1 MALKNARGKTHPIG
15 LDLGSSSVKL
25 AQLRSEADQ
34 LDLLAAAS
42 VRVPPEVRDKPVKR
56 HAFYVNA
63 IRKLLKST
71 PFKGNQ
77 CVMSMPSDTTLI
89 EHVKI
94 PKVPPKEIE
103 AVLRRELRSK
113 VVYDVDDAVIRHIVA
128 GDAHGDGETKLEVI
142 AVCVSR
148 AELNAYLQTARKAKL
163 DVVGVNIESCAIVEC
178 FSRLFRRATDTART
192 ILYLDMGANN
202 TQVVFAS
209 GRKMAF
215 SRSLGLG
222 GEDLD
227 EVLARELSISPREA
241 HALRL
246 DPTTGGPEGFDEKSL
261 QTILAPKTEELANEM
276 TKCLRYY
283 ESVFRNQGVER
294 AIFLGGGAYDK
305 RLCQALAQRLN
316 LPAQIG
322 DPFVRINRAGAAGL
336 GANRGGEPL
345 PDWAVAI
352 GLSLGADQ
360 AA

>member
-1 MALKNARGKTHPIG
+1 
-15 LDLGSSSVKL
+15 LGSSSIKL

-34 LDLLAAAS
+34 LDLVAAAS
-42 VRVPPEVRDKPVKR
+42 IRVPVAVRDKPAKR
-56 HAFYVNA
+56 HAFFANA
-63 IRKLLKST
+63 IRKLVKNT
-71 PFKGNQ
+71 PFKGRQ
-77 CVMSMPSDTTLI
+77 CIMSMPSDTTLV

-113 VVYDVDDAVIRHIVA
+113 VVYDVDDAVIRHIIA
-128 GDAHGDGETKLEVI
+128 GDAHSDGETKLEVI

-148 AELNAYLQTARKAKL
+148 EELNAYIQTTRKAKL
-163 DVVGVNIESCAIVEC
+163 DVIGVNIESCAIVEC
-178 FSRLFRRATDTART
+178 FSRLFRRTTDGARA
-192 ILYLDMGANN
+192 ILYLDMGATN
-202 TQVVFAS
+202 TQVVFAQ

-215 SRSLGLG
+215 SRSLGIG
-222 GEDLD
+222 GEHLD
-227 EVLARELSISPREA
+227 QVLAESLSISAKEA
-241 HALRL
+241 YDLRL
-246 DPTTGGPEGFDEKSL
+246 NPTAGGPEGFDEHAL
-261 QTILAPKTEELANEM
+261 HTILAPKIDELADEL

-305 RLCQALAQRLN
+305 RLCQSLAQRLN

-322 DPFVRINRAGAAGL
+322 DPLVRVNREHAAGL
-336 GANRGGEPL
+336 AAGMDRDEPL